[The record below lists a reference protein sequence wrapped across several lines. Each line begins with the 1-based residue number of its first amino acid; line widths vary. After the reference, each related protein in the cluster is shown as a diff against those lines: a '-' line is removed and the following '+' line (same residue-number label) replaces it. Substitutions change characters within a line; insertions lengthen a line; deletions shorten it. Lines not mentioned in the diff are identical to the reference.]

1 MIAPATANIIGKLA
15 NGLADDLLSTVAMAL
30 PADTPKLIAP
40 AMNTNMY
47 QHPLNQRNLNKLKS
61 IGYQEIEPRESLL
74 ACGDFGKGALADT
87 QIIIDQTVQLINE
100 RNA

>member
-1 MIAPATANIIGKLA
+1 
-15 NGLADDLLSTVAMAL
+15 
-30 PADTPKLIAP
+30 
-40 AMNTNMY
+40 
-47 QHPLNQRNLNKLKS
+47 
-61 IGYQEIEPRESLL
+61 RESLL